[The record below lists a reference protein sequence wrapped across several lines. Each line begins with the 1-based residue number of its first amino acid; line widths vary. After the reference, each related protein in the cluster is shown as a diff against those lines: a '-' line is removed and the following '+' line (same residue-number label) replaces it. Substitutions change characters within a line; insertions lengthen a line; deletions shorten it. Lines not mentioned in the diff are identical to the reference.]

1 MNWLMQLILPKGT
14 STVAPEVD
22 ALFKFMFLVSII
34 LFIIVVGG
42 TALFVWRYRRKKG
55 ESVDFTEDLSHNNK
69 LEIIWTIIPL
79 ILVLIVFF
87 WGFKSYM
94 KIRLAPGDAIE
105 IKVTA
110 QKWFWQFDYPDGVS
124 STNELVVPVGVPVKL
139 IMSSQDVIHSFF
151 VPNFRVKMDVLPNRY
166 TVAWFEATEP
176 GVYDLF
182 CTEYC
187 GTGHSKMLGKVR
199 VLNEPQYAVWI
210 EENSSW
216 GEGVSLKELG
226 AKLYKSKACVTCHSI
241 DGSPLVGPSFKG
253 VFGHTVHLSNGS
265 SVKADENYLRESIL
279 KPQAKI
285 VQGFQPVMPTY
296 QSILK
301 PREVDALIEYIK
313 SLGE

>member
-1 MNWLMQLILPKGT
+1 MKWLMDWILPKGA

-22 ALFKFMFLVSII
+22 ALFHFIIVVSII

-42 TALFVWRYRRKKG
+42 FAFFVWRYRVKKRQQA
-55 ESVDFTEDLSHNNK
+55 EFTEDLSHNTK
-69 LEIIWTIIPL
+69 LEVVWTVIPF

-94 KIRLAPGDAIE
+94 KIRLAPGDAVE

-110 QKWFWQFDYPDGVS
+110 QKWFWQFDYPDGAS

-139 IMSSQDVIHSFF
+139 VMSSQDVIHSFF

-166 TVAWFEATEP
+166 TIAWFEATEP
-176 GVYDLF
+176 GTYDLF

-199 VLNEPQYAVWI
+199 VVSETAYQAWV
-210 EENSSW
+210 EENSSF
-216 GEGVSLKELG
+216 GEGISLEELG
-226 AKLYKSKACVTCHSI
+226 AKLYQSKACVTCHSV
-241 DGSPLVGPSFKG
+241 DGSPLVGPTFKG
-253 VFGHTVHLSNGS
+253 VFGHSVKLSDGT

-279 KPQAKI
+279 KPQAKV

>member
-1 MNWLMQLILPKGT
+1 MNWFMNWLLPKGT
-14 STVAPEVD
+14 STVAAEVD
-22 ALFKFMFLVSII
+22 ALLQFIIVVSII

-42 TALFVWRYRRKKG
+42 TALFVVLYRKKKQ
-55 ESVDFTEDLSHNNK
+55 EPVDFTKDLSHNTK
-69 LEIIWTIIPL
+69 LEIIWTVIPL
-79 ILVLIVFF
+79 ILVTIVFF

-124 STNELVVPVGVPVKL
+124 NTNELVVPAGVPVKL
-139 IMSSQDVIHSFF
+139 VMSSQDVIHSFF

-166 TVAWFEATEP
+166 TVAWFEATEN

-182 CTEYC
+182 CAEYC

-199 VLNEPQYAVWI
+199 VVSEPEYAAWL
-210 EENSSW
+210 EENSSF
-216 GEGVSLKELG
+216 GEGMSLAELG
-226 AKLYKSKACVTCHSI
+226 AKLYKSKACVTCHSV
-241 DGSPLVGPSFKG
+241 DGSPLVGPTFKG
-253 VFGHTVHLSNGS
+253 VFGHTVKLNDGS

-279 KPQAKI
+279 KPQAK
-285 VQGFQPVMPTY
+285 VVEGFQPVMPTY

>member
-1 MNWLMQLILPKGT
+1 MSGSGNIFLPKGT
-14 STVAPEVD
+14 STVAPQVD
-22 ALFKFMFLVSII
+22 ALFSFVFIVSII
-34 LFIIVVGG
+34 LFVIVVGG
-42 TALFVWRYRRKKG
+42 TFLFVFRYRKQKRQK
-55 ESVDFTEDLSHNNK
+55 VTFTEDLSENTK
-69 LEIIWTIIPL
+69 LEVVWTIIPF

-94 KIRLAPGDAIE
+94 NIRLAPGDAIDV
-105 IKVTA
+105 KVTA

-124 STNELVVPVGVPVKL
+124 STNELVVPVGVPVRL
-139 IMSSQDVIHSFF
+139 TMSSQDVIHSFF

-176 GVYDLF
+176 GEYDLF

-199 VLNEPQYAVWI
+199 AVSENQYLAWI
-210 EENSSW
+210 EENSSF
-216 GEGVSLKELG
+216 GEGVSLPELG
-226 AKLYKSKACVTCHSI
+226 AKLYKAKACNTCHST

-253 VFGHTVHLSNGS
+253 VYGHRVELSDGSTVT
-265 SVKADENYLRESIL
+265 ADENYLRESIL
-279 KPQAKI
+279 KPQAK
-285 VQGFQPVMPTY
+285 VVKGFQPVMPTY